1 MDGSNLDVFT
11 SDKTQNYIKHSSTKS
26 YFVLITVRAEVEK
39 NILVSNL
46 RHSAQDVL
54 SLSLLT
60 VVYKLTEEHHVHEMY
75 TSQK

>member
-11 SDKTQNYIKHSSTKS
+11 SDKTQNYINHISTKS

-46 RHSAQDVL
+46 RHSQDVL
-54 SLSLLT
+54 SLSLLI